1 MGNSSKFM
9 KGIMLGAIVG
19 GMLSLLDKNTRQS
32 VFQNCR
38 ERKDKIVHLM
48 KNPNIVVEQVKETT
62 GKMKTTFEQVNED
75 VTFITEK
82 VKELKEVTPQ
92 VVEIVQET
100 KETFSSEKSKID
112 E

>member
-19 GMLSLLDKNTRQS
+19 GMLSLLDKNTRQC

-82 VKELKEVTPQ
+82 VKEVTPQ